1 MSIIKGGKIMEK
13 GLVEVYYGT
22 GKGKTTASIGLGI
35 RALGNNYKV
44 IMVQFLKSECRM
56 LKNLEPQFKVF
67 NFEKNRGF
75 TWELSDEEKME
86 LTSEVQN
93 ALKFASKVMDTGECD
108 VLILDEI
115 LNAVHLGFVEES
127 TLCEFIDNK
136 PDEVELVLTG
146 RSLTEEVAKRADYIS
161 NIDAIKHPMEKG
173 IEARVGIEY

>member
-1 MSIIKGGKIMEK
+1 MEK

-22 GKGKTTASIGLGI
+22 GKGKTTAAIGLGI

-44 IMVQFLKSECRM
+44 IMVQFLKNDDTSECKM

-67 NFEKNRGF
+67 NFEKRRGF
-75 TWELSDEEKME
+75 TWELTDEEKLE
-86 LTSEVQN
+86 ITSETQN

-115 LNAVHLGFVEES
+115 LNTVGLGLIGEEA
-127 TLCEFIDNK
+127 LCELIDNK

-146 RSLTEEVAKRADYIS
+146 RTLPDEIAKRADYIS
-161 NIDAIKHPMEKG
+161 HIEAIKHPMEKG
-173 IEARVGIEY
+173 MPARRGIEF